1 MQDLNTEN
9 YRTLFIKG
17 LNQGKP
23 PRLWFTRLTLKA
35 AMLLQ
40 SVDRFQAVALK
51 IPAACFAEIDKLC
64 LKLRWECNKPWIART
79 VLRKNRSG
87 WLTLPNWKTFY
98 KAIVIKTC
106 RIGLRIGRHSSE
118 IELRIQKSIF
128 PNQLIF
134 NKCPRAI

>member
-1 MQDLNTEN
+1 MLEVLSFVLLEKGIKFVEINLTKEVQDLNTEN

-64 LKLRWECNKPWIART
+64 LKLRWECNKP
-79 VLRKNRSG
+79 
-87 WLTLPNWKTFY
+87 
-98 KAIVIKTC
+98 
-106 RIGLRIGRHSSE
+106 
-118 IELRIQKSIF
+118 
-128 PNQLIF
+128 
-134 NKCPRAI
+134 